1 MRVVT
6 AEAAVVQVASTFGLR
21 QGLVAADSA
30 LHRGLIS
37 SVSLAAEVD
46 RVGQAPGIAMARTV
60 LARCRCGAES
70 PGESLLRLI
79 VEDLGYAVELQCPI
93 AVEPGREPFAY
104 ADLRIVGHRSLLEF
118 DGAVKYEGVSGKAA
132 LIAEKTREDRI
143 RRLGWHLERVVWQD
157 LERPRQLGKR
167 LEVALGQTQP

>member
-1 MRVVT
+1 MPSNFSVP
-6 AEAAVVQVASTFGLR
+6 SL
-21 QGLVAADSA
+21 SS
-30 LHRGLIS
+30 RGGSRLLI
-37 SVSLAAEVD
+37 
-46 RVGQAPGIAMARTV
+46 
-60 LARCRCGAES
+60 
-70 PGESLLRLI
+70 
-79 VEDLGYAVELQCPI
+79 
-93 AVEPGREPFAY
+93 